1 MAQLLVR
8 DLDETLVRL
17 LRQRAAVNNRSAEA
31 EHRAILENA
40 LLIDGEPFWEVAKRL
55 QQETAG
61 QTASDSTE
69 IVRHYRDTRLKCVR
83 PSSMLASQ

>member
-69 IVRHYRDTRLKCVR
+69 IVRHYRDTR
-83 PSSMLASQ
+83 

>member
-31 EHRAILENA
+31 EHRAILEQA
-40 LLIDGEPFWEVAKRL
+40 LLTNGEPFWEEARRL

-69 IVRHYRDTRLKCVR
+69 IVRHYRDTR
-83 PSSMLASQ
+83 

>member
-8 DLDETLVRL
+8 DLDDTLVRL

-31 EHRAILENA
+31 EHRAILEKA
-40 LLIDGEPFWEVAKRL
+40 LMDSEPIWDVAKRL

-61 QTASDSTE
+61 LTASDSTE
-69 IVRHYRDTRLKCVR
+69 IVRHYRDTR
-83 PSSMLASQ
+83 

>member
-17 LRQRAAVNNRSAEA
+17 LRQRAAANNRSAEA
-31 EHRAILENA
+31 EHRAILEAA
-40 LLIDGEPFWEVAKRL
+40 LLINGEPFWDAAKRL
-55 QQETAG
+55 RDETAG

-69 IVRHYRDTRLKCVR
+69 IVRHYRDTRY
-83 PSSMLASQ
+83 

>member
-31 EHRAILENA
+31 EHRAILEKA
-40 LLIDGEPFWEVAKRL
+40 LMDGEPIWDVAKRL

-61 QTASDSTE
+61 HTASDSTE
-69 IVRHYRDTRLKCVR
+69 IVRHYRDTR
-83 PSSMLASQ
+83 